1 MYRKNDEKIFTVFS
15 ILANLAVMASFLLVM
30 VYHFYEGK
38 PLYRDLSI
46 FGVIFSVFCKYQIL
60 LLKTYVLEIRVTNL
74 MLGGRKPGK
83 LSMALGN
90 TAILVYSVIFWLT
103 VLGAGIAF
111 FPADWRPAMP

>member
-1 MYRKNDEKIFTVFS
+1 MYRKNDEKIFTFFS
-15 ILANLAVMASFLLVM
+15 ILANIAVMASFILILA
-30 VYHFYEGK
+30 YHFYEGK

-74 MLGGRKPGK
+74 MMVGRKPGK

-103 VLGAGIAF
+103 VLGSAIAF
-111 FPADWRPAMP
+111 FPANWRPVMP